1 MEYPS
6 HIKALYEKTMVKKK
20 IKSSNTNNMALLCI
34 AVQLQFSKVQYTERS
49 FMYIMNKNQV
59 LLNLSLV
66 TGKTRILT

>member
-6 HIKALYEKTMVKKK
+6 HIKALNGKIMVKKK
-20 IKSSNTNNMALLCI
+20 IKSSNTNSMALLCI
-34 AVQLQFSKVQYTERS
+34 AVQLQFSKVQYTEWS

-66 TGKTRILT
+66 ISKTRILT